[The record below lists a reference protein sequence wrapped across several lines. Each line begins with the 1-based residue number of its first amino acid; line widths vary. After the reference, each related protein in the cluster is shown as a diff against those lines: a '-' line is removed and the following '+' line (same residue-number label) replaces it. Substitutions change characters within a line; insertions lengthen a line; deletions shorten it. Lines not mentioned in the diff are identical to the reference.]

1 MDVITLSEDGTFD
14 SDQISSAGLVSEAG
28 QPVPAG
34 TDRPYWWTFT
44 PTEVLDLTFDLDD
57 TVPVDWVPTIDPNTD
72 VESAPPAVDAVLTL
86 YTGTSVDSLSVVTSG
101 TSSVTPAGLAVGTTY
116 WVQASIPTG
125 DADVLYQLSVGP
137 KADTELY
144 LMELEVLSGPLRT
157 APTAVVVEV
166 MGGPG
171 NDTVTF
177 QIDGVV
183 VPGSW
188 EIDDF
193 GNLPPTS
200 VAVPAATTKGDHII
214 SVHSDSTDLAGAAT
228 FTLLR
233 SPYTAL
239 QTVGMDADPVEIPAA
254 NTSTG
259 VRRWVLQDLMP
270 GGLGSWVM
278 VRNPTSMSSPEY
290 QRTLFQEHTTAKD
303 GQYHLSS
310 VALQSFEWTFSGY
323 VDTEFE
329 QNQLLAY
336 YGLNRRFYVMDHR
349 ARAWIVAWQKCE
361 IVPRKR
367 QRNDDSSFND
377 WAADYTVT
385 ALIYDQDPKE
395 PQ

>member
-1 MDVITLSEDGTFD
+1 MDEITLSEDGTFD
-14 SDQISSAGLVSEAG
+14 SDQISSVGLVSGG

-34 TDRPYWWTFT
+34 RDRPYWWTFT

-57 TVPVDWVPTIDPNTD
+57 TVPFDWVPTIDPTTD
-72 VESAPPAVDAVLTL
+72 VEADPPPVDARLTL
-86 YTGTSVDSLSVVTSG
+86 YTGTSVNNLSVVTSG
-101 TSSVTPAGLAVGTTY
+101 PTITPAGLAVGTTY
-116 WVQASIPTG
+116 YVQASIPTG
-125 DADVLYQLSVGP
+125 DPDVLYQLSVGP
-137 KADTELY
+137 KASTELY

-157 APTAVVVEV
+157 APTAAVVQV
-166 MGGPG
+166 MGGPAE
-171 NDTVTF
+171 DTVTF
-177 QIDGVV
+177 EIDGVA
-183 VPGSW
+183 VPGTW
-188 EIDDF
+188 DLDPF

-200 VAVPAATTKGDHII
+200 VAVPDGTTKGEHII
-214 SVHSDSTDLAGAAT
+214 SVHSESSNLAGETT

-233 SPYTAL
+233 NPYSAL
-239 QTVGMDADPVEIPAA
+239 QIVGMDADPVEIPAA

-278 VRNPTSMSSPEY
+278 VRNPTSMSPPEY

-385 ALIYDQDPKE
+385 ALIYDQNPKV
-395 PQ
+395 PR